1 MPSMMPRVSRSPRA
15 NLDFC
20 RSKCSRP
27 PNFLLISSPMS
38 SRVAVPSK
46 SQTTARWEGI
56 GPCYRHIVRKVLIL
70 LAAGCAAPLPTP
82 DQPGARDAYRAVLAQ
97 GTKGPRVR
105 EARER
110 LEAAEWDS
118 ARAAHTVFAYRRFL
132 KEFEDSRH
140 AVEARQ
146 LLEGLRWTQAD
157 KDGSE
162 TVLAAYVSDEP
173 RGAHAQEAWSRLSS
187 LRLLQ
192 AVQSGSATSRR

>member
-1 MPSMMPRVSRSPRA
+1 MPSMMPRVFNSPRA
-15 NLDFC
+15 NIAFC
-20 RSKCSRP
+20 RSKCARP

-46 SQTTARWEGI
+46 SQTTARSEGI

-70 LAAGCAAPLPTP
+70 LLAGCATPLPAP

-97 GTKGPRVR
+97 GSKGPRVR

-132 KEFEDSRH
+132 KEFGDSRH
-140 AVEARQ
+140 TVEARQ
-146 LLEGLRWTQAD
+146 LLEGLRWTAAER
-157 KDGSE
+157 DGTE
-162 TVLAAYVSDEP
+162 AALAGYLEDEP
-173 RGAHAQEAWSRLSS
+173 RGAHATDAWGLLSS
-187 LRLLQ
+187 LRL
-192 AVQSGSATSRR
+192 GSALRGGNAVS